1 MYQAQRMQ
9 TTMDMALSALLW
21 KGNPELDPSESGF
34 LFNEERQ
41 AWEFRN
47 ISQED
52 RDVFLAPRCN
62 CKKGCQNGVCSCR
75 KAERACS
82 GVCGCV
88 FLSAFNCCCN
98 KKKKGKTAP
107 QLLQVRVLQCGDA
120 RHVRS
125 RRGKLRAC
133 TYWARGQCAPRKW
146 WRTHRAGEGLWR
158 RKSGGLATILVVKR

>member
-9 TTMDMALSALLW
+9 TTMDMALSALHW
-21 KGNPELDPSESGF
+21 KGNPELDPNKSGF

-52 RDVFLAPRCN
+52 RDVFLPPRCN

-88 FLSAFNCCCN
+88 FFSAFNCCCN
-98 KKKKGKTAP
+98 KKKKEKPHHSCFKYGCCNVGTLGMCDPGEGSSGPAHLGP
-107 QLLQVRVLQCGDA
+107 GGGMHQGSDGGHIVL
-120 RHVRS
+120 
-125 RRGKLRAC
+125 
-133 TYWARGQCAPRKW
+133 ARG
-146 WRTHRAGEGLWR
+146 
-158 RKSGGLATILVVKR
+158 SGGGRVGGSQQSW